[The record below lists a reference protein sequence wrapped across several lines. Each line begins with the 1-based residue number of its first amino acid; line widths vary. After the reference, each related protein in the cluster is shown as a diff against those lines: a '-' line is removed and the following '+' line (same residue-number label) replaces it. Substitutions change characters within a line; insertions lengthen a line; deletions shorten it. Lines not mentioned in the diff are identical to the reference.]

1 MKVNMN
7 VKKID
12 NDGLLLCEIQAE
24 TFEKS
29 IDKMNSSSEI
39 FIRRFMKSRIAVRMD
54 NKSILDGNIQ
64 SNDILQLVDEE
75 YGQTDYGSVKY
86 SHDEMYWIG

>member
-39 FIRRFMKSRIAVRMD
+39 FIRRFMKSIF
-54 NKSILDGNIQ
+54 
-64 SNDILQLVDEE
+64 
-75 YGQTDYGSVKY
+75 
-86 SHDEMYWIG
+86 

>member
-1 MKVNMN
+1 MN

-29 IDKMNSSSEI
+29 IDKMHKK
-39 FIRRFMKSRIAVRMD
+39 RFKKSF
-54 NKSILDGNIQ
+54 
-64 SNDILQLVDEE
+64 
-75 YGQTDYGSVKY
+75 
-86 SHDEMYWIG
+86 